1 MPAPELRRFAP
12 SLFASALETR
22 MNTTVLGA
30 GAWGTALALLLHRNG
45 HAVTLWGHDPA
56 QLADVA
62 ATRRNPRHLAGVE
75 LPADWRMEPDA
86 RAACAGA
93 ELVVM
98 AVPSRGVRATAPAL
112 SDYAGLVVSVT
123 KGIEFDT
130 GLTMSGV
137 IESVAP
143 RATVVA
149 LSGPTLAAEVA
160 RGLPAAVVVAG
171 ADETAARVQA
181 ALHQPVFRVYRN
193 PDRLGVEL
201 GGALK
206 NVIAI
211 AAGACD
217 GLGYGDNAKAA
228 LLTRGAA
235 EMRRLG
241 VACGA
246 QAETFAGLSGLGD
259 LTVTCFSPLSR
270 NRTLGERLG
279 RGERLADIIAST
291 RAVAEG
297 VPTSTAALRLA
308 ERRGVDTPIIR
319 EVEAMLHRGKDLRRA
334 VHDLLRRDSKAED

>member
-1 MPAPELRRFAP
+1 
-12 SLFASALETR
+12 

-56 QLADVA
+56 DLANLA
-62 ATRRNPRHLAGVE
+62 ATRRNPRYLPGIE
-75 LPADWRMEPDA
+75 LPDGWRTEPDA
-86 RAACAGA
+86 RTACSGA
-93 ELVVM
+93 DLVVM
-98 AVPSRGVRATAPAL
+98 AVPSLGVREVAAAL
-112 SDYAGLVVSVT
+112 AGYAGLVVSVT
-123 KGIEFDT
+123 KGIEFAS

-137 IESVAP
+137 IESAAP
-143 RATVVA
+143 RAAVTA

-160 RGLPAAVVVAG
+160 RGLPAAVVIAG
-171 ADETAARVQA
+171 AEEAATPAQT
-181 ALHQPVFRVYRN
+181 ALHQPLFRVYRN
-193 PDRLGVEL
+193 TDRLGVEL

-246 QAETFAGLSGLGD
+246 RPETFSGLSGLGD
-259 LTVTCFSPLSR
+259 LTVTCFSKLSR

-291 RAVAEG
+291 PAVAEG
-297 VPTSTAALRLA
+297 VPTATAALRLA
-308 ERRGVDTPIIR
+308 EQHAVDTPIIR